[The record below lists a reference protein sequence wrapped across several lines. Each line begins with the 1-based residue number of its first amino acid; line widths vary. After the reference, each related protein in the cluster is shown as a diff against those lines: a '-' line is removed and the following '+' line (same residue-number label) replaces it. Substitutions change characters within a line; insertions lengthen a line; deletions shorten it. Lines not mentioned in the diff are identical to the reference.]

1 MDINGLSAYTKA
13 PIEIEIKIK
22 GRNNNKSS
30 INFHCGK
37 THLLK
42 DEKETGW
49 CATKLD
55 KKGRINPISFI

>member
-22 GRNNNKSS
+22 GRDDNKSS
-30 INFHCGK
+30 INFQCGK
-37 THLLK
+37 THLWRM
-42 DEKETGW
+42 EERETGW

-55 KKGRINPISFI
+55 KKGRINPIS

>member
-13 PIEIEIKIK
+13 PIEIEIKLPR
-22 GRNNNKSS
+22 RNNKKNS

-37 THLLK
+37 TELIK
-42 DEKETGW
+42 DERETGW